1 MVFLWLPKKRTLV
14 LTHYQDK
21 NSTMKNIAKYTILP
35 IVFFAALLVLMS
47 SCEKEEREYEETRL
61 FRPAL
66 NNALSAKLN
75 TIIIELAKM
84 KEAISYKFEISQDSF
99 KTAPLY
105 TFTTDTTYVIVDKN
119 LVGEELEYNSL
130 YQIRVTA
137 NAADPQFNSK
147 PASLGAVRTEPL
159 PSIQLAARA
168 FDVTDVLA
176 RVRWTPSGLPI
187 DQVKVFNATDKKLR
201 TALGTYTVSA
211 GQNTAGE
218 VIIDKLTPA
227 TSYLVAIYS
236 AGSLRGFVD
245 YKTLEKGVYPGDPN
259 VIDLTTTEDPT
270 ALQTAMASVAE
281 GSIILL
287 KKGVRYNFPTTSLS
301 TSITVKGAYDLT
313 EAKAQIYSTGDWRI
327 ATGVTINQIV
337 FDDIDIIGSDPGAV
351 YVFNINNSGA
361 PTTITNLTFNNC
373 TITSLRGIARL
384 RSDSFIKNFTI
395 SNSTVYNIGSYG
407 VFTTDTDGADKAA
420 IDHIKL
426 LNSTFYQMSFIATS
440 RTNSQSFLIDGCTLN
455 EFTEAGQRTF
465 RYRGGAGRNDIVGGL
480 TISNSVWGAGWDKA
494 ASGNKT
500 VTFKEGL
507 PNTAVS
513 VLNTWAT
520 SDFSAA
526 AGSELPGFPAL
537 NYSGTA
543 TKLWKDPSKGNFTI
557 ADAAFAGKSSSG
569 DPRWRVKL

>member
-1 MVFLWLPKKRTLV
+1 
-14 LTHYQDK
+14 
-21 NSTMKNIAKYTILP
+21 MKNIARYTVFP
-35 IVFFAALLVLMS
+35 IAFCTALIFLLG
-47 SCEKEEREYEETRL
+47 SCKKEEQVYEETRL

-66 NNALSAKLN
+66 NSALSAKLN

-105 TFTTDTTYVIVDKN
+105 TFTTDTTYVLVDKA

-137 NAADPQFNSK
+137 NAADPQFNSR
-147 PASLGAVRTEPL
+147 PASLGSIRTEPL

-176 RVRWTPSGLPI
+176 RVRWTPSGAAI
-187 DQVKVFNATDKKLR
+187 TEVKVFNATDKKLKN
-201 TALGTYTVSA
+201 ALGTYTVTS

-218 VIIDKLTPA
+218 VVIDKLTPA

-236 AGSLRGFVD
+236 TGSLRGFVD

-259 VIDLTTTEDPT
+259 VIDLTTNEAPN
-270 ALQTAMASVAE
+270 ALDAALTSAAE

-287 KKGVRYNFPTTSLS
+287 KKGVRYNFPS
-301 TSITVKGAYDLT
+301 TSILLSQSVTIKGAYGLT
-313 EAKAQIYSTGDWRI
+313 EAKAQLYTTGDWRVK
-327 ATGVTINQIV
+327 AGVTIENVI

-361 PTTITNLTFNNC
+361 PTIITNLLFKNC
-373 TITSLRGIARL
+373 TLTSMRGIVRL
-384 RSDSFIKNFTI
+384 RSDSFIKNYTI
-395 SNSTVYNIGSYG
+395 SNSVVYNIGSYG

-426 LNSTFYQMSFIATS
+426 LNSTFYQISFIATS
-440 RTNSQSFLIDGCTLN
+440 RTNSQSFLIDGCTIS
-455 EFTEAGQRTF
+455 EFTEAGQKTL
-465 RYRGGAGRNDIVGGL
+465 RYRGGAGRSDIIGGL
-480 TISNSVWGAGWDKA
+480 TISNSVWGTGWDKT

-507 PNTAVS
+507 TNTTVS

-520 SDFSAA
+520 SDFAA
-526 AGSELPGFPAL
+526 VAGSELAGFPSL

-557 ADAAFAGKSSSG
+557 VDAGFGGKTSSG

>member
-1 MVFLWLPKKRTLV
+1 
-14 LTHYQDK
+14 
-21 NSTMKNIAKYTILP
+21 MKNIAKYIFFPVAFCSALILM
-35 IVFFAALLVLMS
+35 VSGCKKDEQV
-47 SCEKEEREYEETRL
+47 YEETRL

-66 NNALSAKLN
+66 NNDLSAKLN
-75 TIIIELAKM
+75 TITIELARM
-84 KEAISYKFEISQDSF
+84 KEAISYKFEMSQDSF

-105 TFTTDTTYVIVDKN
+105 TFTTDTNYVVVDKN
-119 LVGEELEYNSL
+119 LLGEELEYNSL

-137 NAADPQFNSK
+137 NAADAQFNSR
-147 PASLGAVRTEPL
+147 PALLGSIRTEPL

-176 RVRWTPSGLPI
+176 RVRWAPAGLPI
-187 DQVKVFNATDKKLR
+187 DQVKVFNATDKKLK
-201 TALGTYTVSA
+201 TALGTYAVSG

-259 VIDLTTTEDPT
+259 VIDLTSTEDPT
-270 ALQTAMASVAE
+270 AIQTAMASVTE
-281 GSIILL
+281 GSILLL
-287 KKGVRYNFPTTSLS
+287 KRGVRYNFPTS
-301 TSITVKGAYDLT
+301 TLGVSITVKGAYGLT
-313 EAKAQIYSTGDWRI
+313 EARAQIYSTGDWRI
-327 ATGVTINQIV
+327 AAGVTINQV
-337 FDDIDIIGSDPGAV
+337 LFDDIDIIGSDPGAV

-361 PTTITNLTFNNC
+361 PTIITNLIFKNC

-440 RTNSQSFLIDGCTLN
+440 RTNSQSFLIDGCTIN
-455 EFTEAGQRTF
+455 EFTEAGQRTL

-480 TISNSVWGAGWDKA
+480 TISNSVWGTGWDKT

-507 PNTAVS
+507 TNTTVT

-520 SDFSAA
+520 SDFAAA

-543 TKLWKDPSKGNFTI
+543 TKLWKDPSKGNFAI
-557 ADAAFAGKSSSG
+557 ADAGFAGKASSG

>member
-1 MVFLWLPKKRTLV
+1 
-14 LTHYQDK
+14 
-21 NSTMKNIAKYTILP
+21 MKNIARYTAFP
-35 IVFFAALLVLMS
+35 IAFCAALIFLLG
-47 SCEKEEREYEETRL
+47 SCKKEEQVYEETRL

-66 NNALSAKLN
+66 NKSLTAKLN

-84 KEAISYKFEISQDSF
+84 KEAVSYKFEISQDSF

-105 TFTTDTTYVIVDKN
+105 TFTTDTTYIIVDKK

-130 YQIRVTA
+130 YQVRVTA
-137 NAADPQFNSK
+137 IAADPQFNSR
-147 PASLGAVRTEPL
+147 PASLGSIRTEPL

-187 DQVKVFNATDKKLR
+187 DQVKVFNATDKKLKN
-201 TALGTYTVSA
+201 ALGSYAVNS

-236 AGSLRGFVD
+236 SGSLRGFVD

-259 VIDLTTTEDPT
+259 VIDLTTNESASALDAALTT
-270 ALQTAMASVAE
+270 AAE

-287 KKGVRYNFPTTSLS
+287 KKGVRYNFPATSNLLGQS
-301 TSITVKGAYDLT
+301 VTIKGAYGLT
-313 EAKAQIYSTGDWRI
+313 EGKAQIYSTGDWRVKTG
-327 ATGVTINQIV
+327 ATIENVT
-337 FDDIDIIGSDPGAV
+337 FDDLDIIGSDPGAV

-361 PTTITNLTFNNC
+361 PTTITNLTFKNC
-373 TITSLRGIARL
+373 TITSMRGITRL
-384 RSDSFIKNFTI
+384 RSDSFVKNFTI
-395 SNSTVYNIGSYG
+395 SNCVVYNLGNYG

-426 LNSTFYQMSFIATS
+426 LNSTFYQISFIATS
-440 RTNSQSFLIDGCTLN
+440 RTNSQSFLIDGCTIS
-455 EFTEAGQRTF
+455 EFTEAGQKTF
-465 RYRGGAGRNDIVGGL
+465 RYRGGAGRSDIIGGL
-480 TISNSVWGAGWDKA
+480 TISNSVWGTGWDKT

-500 VTFKEGL
+500 VTLKEGL
-507 PNTAVS
+507 ANTTVT

-520 SDFSAA
+520 SDFAA
-526 AGSELPGFPAL
+526 VAGSELAGFPSL

-543 TKLWKDPSKGNFTI
+543 TKLWKDPSKGNFAI
-557 ADAAFAGKSSSG
+557 ADAAFAGKASSG

>member
-1 MVFLWLPKKRTLV
+1 
-14 LTHYQDK
+14 
-21 NSTMKNIAKYTILP
+21 MKNIAKYTILP
-35 IVFFAALLVLMS
+35 IAFFAALVVLMS

-66 NNALSAKLN
+66 NSALSAKLN
-75 TIIIELAKM
+75 TITIELAKM

-105 TFTTDTTYVIVDKN
+105 TFTTDTTYVLVDKN
-119 LVGEELEYNSL
+119 RVGEDLEYNSL

-137 NAADPQFNSK
+137 IAADPQFNSR
-147 PASLGAVRTEPL
+147 PASLGSIRTEPL

-176 RVRWTPSGLPI
+176 RVRWAPAGLPI
-187 DQVKVFNATDKKLR
+187 DQVKVFNATDKKLK
-201 TALGTYTVSA
+201 TALGTYAVNSA
-211 GQNTAGE
+211 QNTAGE

-259 VIDLTTTEDPT
+259 VIDLTTNDAPT
-270 ALQTAMASVAE
+270 ALDAALTTAAE

-287 KKGVRYNFPTTSLS
+287 KKGVRYNFPAASNLLS
-301 TSITVKGAYDLT
+301 QSVTIKGAYDLT

-327 ATGVTINQIV
+327 KAGVTIDNV
-337 FDDIDIIGSDPGAV
+337 TFDDIDIIGSDPGAV

-361 PTTITNLTFNNC
+361 PTTITHLTFKNC
-373 TITSLRGIARL
+373 TITSLRGIVRL
-384 RSDSFIKNFTI
+384 RSDSFIKNYTI
-395 SNSTVYNIGSYG
+395 SNSVVYNIGSYG

-420 IDHIKL
+420 VDHIKL
-426 LNSTFYQMSFIATS
+426 LNSTFYQISFIATS
-440 RTNSQSFLIDGCTLN
+440 RTNSQSFLIDGCTIN
-455 EFTEAGQRTF
+455 EFTEAGQRTL
-465 RYRGGAGRNDIVGGL
+465 RYRGGAGRSDIIGGL
-480 TISNSVWGAGWDKA
+480 TISNSVWGTGWDKT

-507 PNTAVS
+507 TNTTVS

-520 SDFSAA
+520 SDFAAA
-526 AGSELPGFPAL
+526 AGSELAGFPSL
-537 NYSGTA
+537 NYSSTA
-543 TKLWKDPSKGNFTI
+543 TKLWKDPTKGNFAI
-557 ADAAFAGKSSSG
+557 ADAAFGGKSSSG

>member
-1 MVFLWLPKKRTLV
+1 
-14 LTHYQDK
+14 
-21 NSTMKNIAKYTILP
+21 MKNIARYT
-35 IVFFAALLVLMS
+35 VFPVAFCTALIFLLG
-47 SCEKEEREYEETRL
+47 SCKKEEQVYEETRL

-66 NNALSAKLN
+66 NSALSAKLN

-84 KEAISYKFEISQDSF
+84 KEAVSYKFEISQDSF

-105 TFTTDTTYVIVDKN
+105 TFTTDTTYVLVDKA

-137 NAADPQFNSK
+137 NAADPQFNSR
-147 PASLGAVRTEPL
+147 PATLGSIRTEPL

-176 RVRWTPSGLPI
+176 RVRWTPTGAPI
-187 DQVKVFNATDKKLR
+187 TEVKVFSATDKKLKN
-201 TALGTYTVSA
+201 ALGTFAVSSV
-211 GQNTAGE
+211 QNTAGE
-218 VIIDKLTPA
+218 VVIDKLTPA

-259 VIDLTTTEDPT
+259 VIDLTANEAPN
-270 ALQTAMASVAE
+270 ALDAALTSAAE

-287 KKGVRYNFPTTSLS
+287 KKGVRYNFPS
-301 TSITVKGAYDLT
+301 TSILLSQSVTIKGAYALT
-313 EAKAQIYSTGDWRI
+313 EAKAQLYTTSDWRVK
-327 ATGVTINQIV
+327 AGVTIENVI

-361 PTTITNLTFNNC
+361 PTIITNLLFKNC
-373 TITSLRGIARL
+373 TLTSMRGITRL

-395 SNSTVYNIGSYG
+395 SNSVVYNIGSYG

-426 LNSTFYQMSFIATS
+426 LNSTFYQISFIATS
-440 RTNSQSFLIDGCTLN
+440 RTNSQSFLIDGCTIS
-455 EFTEAGQRTF
+455 EFTEAGQKTF
-465 RYRGGAGRNDIVGGL
+465 RYRGGAGRSDIIGGL
-480 TISNSVWGAGWDKA
+480 TISNSVWGTGWDKT

-507 PNTAVS
+507 TNTTVT

-520 SDFSAA
+520 SDFAA
-526 AGSELPGFPAL
+526 VAGSELAGFPSL

-557 ADAAFAGKSSSG
+557 VDAGFGGKTSSG

>member
-1 MVFLWLPKKRTLV
+1 
-14 LTHYQDK
+14 
-21 NSTMKNIAKYTILP
+21 MKNIAKYTVFP
-35 IVFFAALLVLMS
+35 IAFCAALVLLLG
-47 SCEKEEREYEETRL
+47 SCKKEEQVYEETRL

-66 NNALSAKLN
+66 NSALSAKLN

-84 KEAISYKFEISQDSF
+84 KEATSYKFEISQDSF

-105 TFTTDTTYVIVDKN
+105 TFTTDTTYVLVDKK

-137 NAADPQFNSK
+137 NAADPQFNSR
-147 PASLGAVRTEPL
+147 PATLGAIRTEPL

-168 FDVTDVLA
+168 YDVTDVLA
-176 RVRWTPSGLPI
+176 RVRWTPSGAAI
-187 DQVKVFNATDKKLR
+187 TEVKVFNATDKKLKN
-201 TALGTYTVSA
+201 ALGTYTVTS

-218 VIIDKLTPA
+218 VIIDKLMPA

-236 AGSLRGFVD
+236 TGSLRGFVD

-259 VIDLTTTEDPT
+259 VIDLTTNEAPN
-270 ALQTAMASVAE
+270 ALDAALTSAAE

-287 KKGVRYNFPTTSLS
+287 KKGVRYNFPSTTVLLS
-301 TSITVKGAYDLT
+301 QSVTIKGAYALT
-313 EAKAQIYSTGDWRI
+313 EAKAQLYTTGDWRVK
-327 ATGVTINQIV
+327 AGVTIENVI

-351 YVFNINNSGA
+351 YVFNINNTGA
-361 PTTITNLTFNNC
+361 PTIITNLLFKNC
-373 TITSLRGIARL
+373 TLTSMRGIVRL
-384 RSDSFIKNFTI
+384 RADSFIKNYTI
-395 SNSTVYNIGSYG
+395 SNSVVYNIGSYG

-420 IDHIKL
+420 IDNIKL
-426 LNSTFYQMSFIATS
+426 QNSTFYQISFIATS
-440 RTNSQSFLIDGCTLN
+440 RTNSQSFLIDACTFS
-455 EFTEAGQRTF
+455 EFTEPAQKTF
-465 RYRGGAGRNDIVGGL
+465 RYRGGAGRSDILKGL
-480 TISNSVWGAGWDKA
+480 TISNSVWGTGWDKA

-507 PNTAVS
+507 TGTTVS

-520 SDFSAA
+520 SDFAAA

-543 TKLWKDPSKGNFTI
+543 TKLWKDPSKGNFAI
-557 ADAAFAGKSSSG
+557 ADAGFAGKTSSG

>member
-1 MVFLWLPKKRTLV
+1 
-14 LTHYQDK
+14 
-21 NSTMKNIAKYTILP
+21 MKNIARYTAFP
-35 IVFFAALLVLMS
+35 IAFCAALIFLLG
-47 SCEKEEREYEETRL
+47 SCKKEEQVYEETRL

-66 NNALSAKLN
+66 NKSLTAKLN

-84 KEAISYKFEISQDSF
+84 KEAVSYKFEISQDSF

-105 TFTTDTTYVIVDKN
+105 TFTTDTTYIIVDKT

-137 NAADPQFNSK
+137 NAADPQFNSR
-147 PASLGAVRTEPL
+147 PASLGSIRTEPL
-159 PSIQLAARA
+159 PSIQLAPRA

-187 DQVKVFNATDKKLR
+187 DQVKVFNATDKKLK
-201 TALGTYTVSA
+201 TSLGTYAVNGA
-211 GQNTAGE
+211 QNTAGE
-218 VIIDKLTPA
+218 VVIDKLIPA
-227 TSYLVAIYS
+227 TSYLIAIYS
-236 AGSLRGFVD
+236 AGGLRGFVA

-259 VIDLTTTEDPT
+259 VIDLTTNESASALDAALAT
-270 ALQTAMASVAE
+270 ATE

-287 KKGVRYNFPTTSLS
+287 KKGVRYNFPAASNLLAQSVT
-301 TSITVKGAYDLT
+301 IKGAYALT
-313 EAKAQIYSTGDWRI
+313 EAKAQIYSTGDWRVK
-327 ATGVTINQIV
+327 AGVTIENVI

-361 PTTITNLTFNNC
+361 PTIITNLLFKNC
-373 TITSLRGIARL
+373 TLTSMRGIARL

-395 SNSTVYNIGSYG
+395 SNSVVYNIGSYG

-420 IDHIKL
+420 VDHIKL
-426 LNSTFYQMSFIATS
+426 LNSTFYQISFIATS
-440 RTNSQSFLIDGCTLN
+440 RTNSQSFLIDGCTIN
-455 EFTEAGQRTF
+455 EFTEAGQKTL
-465 RYRGGAGRNDIVGGL
+465 RYRGGAGRSDIIGGL
-480 TISNSVWGAGWDKA
+480 TISNSVWGTGWDKT

-507 PNTAVS
+507 TNTTVT

-520 SDFSAA
+520 SDFGAV
-526 AGSELPGFPAL
+526 AGSELAGFPSL

-543 TKLWKDPSKGNFTI
+543 TKLWKDPTKGNFTI
-557 ADAAFAGKSSSG
+557 ADAAFGGKSSSG